1 MHTPVC
7 VCTCTMIARVCMMHT
22 CTRRSASFRTP
33 MSRPHELN
41 RSKVTG
47 TKVPQKER
55 RSKSAASSPSEEAG
69 SAVRCKNETRVAGV
83 ICRTSAPSPFLMAIL
98 DLHQRLASKLEASVC
113 LGVGAAAEAS
123 GCCVATR
130 ARHRGRSAA
139 GCSRWER
146 LHCGDVWERLNPE
159 LRRLFASFSSDPPH
173 FTPHGGRRGEAGLP
187 DLRTLSGNFFVRS
200 DSILRPEIDYF
211 FSRSWNTLFFLPPF
225 FRYARVHTCK

>member
-1 MHTPVC
+1 
-7 VCTCTMIARVCMMHT
+7 
-22 CTRRSASFRTP
+22 

-55 RSKSAASSPSEEAG
+55 RSKSAASSRSEEAG

-123 GCCVATR
+123 GC
-130 ARHRGRSAA
+130 
-139 GCSRWER
+139 
-146 LHCGDVWERLNPE
+146 
-159 LRRLFASFSSDPPH
+159 LRRHPRPP
-173 FTPHGGRRGEAGLP
+173 PRQERRRMFEMGATSLWRCTGA
-187 DLRTLSGNFFVRS
+187 T
-200 DSILRPEIDYF
+200 
-211 FSRSWNTLFFLPPF
+211 
-225 FRYARVHTCK
+225 